1 MLAPGKVEYNVRV
14 PHSTVRTSV
23 PPEPAHSAAAFVVTN
38 DPATAL
44 TDSGYGNV
52 PVELAEGSTTMTIT
66 VTAEDGNSRQTYVVR
81 IARGRTLP

>member
-14 PHSTVRTSV
+14 PHSTVRISV

-52 PVELAEGSTTMTIT
+52 PVELAEGSIT